1 MDIYGENWST
11 IIALSSVGF
20 GWFLSQ
26 ITQLLRFRGNN
37 RRTKK
42 RVLYDLLEINFI
54 LSRLDNTDLVDEYLK
69 YIKSKFP
76 KDDSFEQLK
85 PFIQVQIENLI
96 YQREIDIVLDELDEI
111 EETYNQAII
120 ELSKIR
126 PIRAY
131 YLRGV
136 SKILDQ
142 LEQLQEFAQDF
153 TAEITVE
160 APEVNT
166 IMSDFINSLKQ
177 EQFNESIEN
186 IKKEIKRMSFSIGI
200 IMWIQSNKVIKKKSI
215 LLDDKIKET
224 LDSIFDKVKQQIQH

>member
-26 ITQLLRFRGNN
+26 ITQLFRFRGNN

-54 LSRLDNTDLVDEYLK
+54 LSKLDNTDLVDEYLK

-85 PFIQVQIENLI
+85 PFVQVQIENII
-96 YQREIDIVLDELDEI
+96 YQREIDIVLNELDEI

-136 SKILDQ
+136 SKILDHI
-142 LEQLQEFAQDF
+142 EQLQEFAQDF
-153 TAEITVE
+153 TTEIIVE
-160 APEVNT
+160 APEANP
-166 IMSDFINSLKQ
+166 ILSDFINSVKQ
-177 EQFNESIEN
+177 EQFKESIGN

-200 IMWIQSNKVIKKKSI
+200 ITWIRSNKVIKKKPI
-215 LLDDKIKET
+215 FLDDKIKGT
-224 LDSIFDKVKQQIQH
+224 LDSLFDKLKQQIQH